1 LYRRAVRSVIE
12 LGTIRL
18 QSRTAVYD
26 ARNKIRGLAEALGYD
41 AIVATRLATAVSETT
56 REMHRSCREPR
67 IRVALATELSPPL
80 LVMDFE
86 GLGAP
91 PALTGLEGFFQ
102 RVSMTS
108 RDDGFQGVRASSPL
122 PGPAFDPTDAFVAE
136 QRGRIENLSREELME
151 EIQQKNRELE
161 QRSLELEG
169 TVAKRTEELKHAME
183 AAEEASRAKSGFLA
197 NMSHELRTP
206 MNAIIGYSEMLIED
220 AEDGGDEEL
229 ASDLNKIQQAGKH
242 LLALINDVLDLS
254 KIEAG
259 RMDLYLETFEVATM
273 LEEVSATIRSVV
285 AQNSNE
291 LRVEVAPEVGRMH
304 ADLTKVRQALF
315 NLLSNAAKFTENGHV
330 EVRVEPE
337 GDDLL
342 FAVKDS
348 GIGIPPEKLAHIFDE
363 FSQADESTTRNFG
376 GTGLGL
382 AITRRFC
389 QMMGG
394 DVEVESVPGE
404 GSTFTLRIPMT
415 VEVRSA
421 AAQERPRVPVEPAD
435 DDERRTVLVIDD
447 DPNALD
453 LLARTLQAADFRVVS
468 ATDGE
473 QALGLARTLRPS
485 AITLDVLMPGMDG
498 GAALEA
504 LKGDPLTRD
513 IPVIMVT
520 MTDNRDLGIALGAT
534 EFLTKPIDRGHLV
547 DLLERFGP
555 RIGER
560 DVLVVDD
567 SADVRDVVRRA
578 MEREGWTVRE
588 ASNGQEALE
597 ELEAKVP
604 SLVLLDL
611 MMPVMDG
618 FEFVER
624 VREGGE
630 LQSLPIIVVTAKDLS
645 DAERGRLNGDV
656 AGLVEK
662 RGVSRDALLEQ
673 IRDQVSAHVRDHAE
687 RS

>member
-1 LYRRAVRSVIE
+1 MIE
-12 LGTIRL
+12 LGQIPLR
-18 QSRTAVYD
+18 SVAAVYD
-26 ARNKIRGLAEALGYD
+26 ARRKVRGVALAAGLDEIA
-41 AIVATRLATAVSETT
+41 ATRIATAVSQAV
-56 REMHRSCREPR
+56 RQVVGDGGQPR
-67 IRVALATELSPPL
+67 IEVALLAAGAGAGAGAELVLRFLRDGPPFELPHLDAFFEEVAPTVAGGLQVSKRIPVPVEPTPRWVETERARIQ
-80 LVMDFE
+80 E
-86 GLGAP
+86 
-91 PALTGLEGFFQ
+91 
-102 RVSMTS
+102 RS
-108 RDDGFQGVRASSPL
+108 RD
-122 PGPAFDPTDAFVAE
+122 
-136 QRGRIENLSREELME
+136 ELMAE
-151 EIQQKNRELE
+151 VQETNRALE
-161 QRSLELEG
+161 QHTAKLEE
-169 TVAKRTEELKHAME
+169 TVSQRTSELQRAME
-183 AAEEASRAKSGFLA
+183 AAEDANQSKSHFLA

-220 AEDGGDEEL
+220 AEDEGADET
-229 ASDLNKIQQAGKH
+229 AADLRKIHQAGKH

-259 RMDLYLETFEVATM
+259 RMDLYLETFEVPPM
-273 LEEVSATIRSVV
+273 IDEVISTIQSVV

-291 LRVEVAPEVGRMH
+291 VAVSVDPEVGRMR
-304 ADLTKVRQALF
+304 ADLTKVRQGLF
-315 NLLSNAAKFTENGHV
+315 NLLSNAAKFTENGRI
-330 EVRVEPE
+330 ELRVQTE

-342 FAVKDS
+342 FAVSDT
-348 GIGIPPEKLAHIFDE
+348 GIGIPPEKLSHIFEE

-394 DVEVESVPGE
+394 DVTVDSVVGE
-404 GSTFTLRIPMT
+404 GSIFTLRIP
-415 VEVRSA
+415 VEVTLVA
-421 AAQERPRVPVEPAD
+421 AAEEEETSAPVEAG
-435 DDERRTVLVIDD
+435 EGAESQRRRSVLVIDD

-473 QALGLARTLRPS
+473 MALELARNLQPS

-498 GAALEA
+498 WSVLEA

-520 MTDNRDLGIALGAT
+520 MTDERDLGLSLGAT
-534 EFLTKPIDRGHLV
+534 EFLTKPIDRGRLV
-547 DLLERFGP
+547 DLLARYGP
-555 RIGER
+555 SLKER
-560 DVLVVDD
+560 DVLIVDD
-567 SADVRDVVRRA
+567 SPEARDMVRRA
-578 MEREGWTVRE
+578 MENEGWSARE
-588 ASNGQEALE
+588 ATNGQEALA

-624 VREGGE
+624 VRDDVDLEG
-630 LQSLPIIVVTAKDLS
+630 LPIIVVTAKDLS
-645 DAERGRLNGDV
+645 EEERSRLNGNV

-662 RGVSRDALLEQ
+662 RGVSQDAFLAR
-673 IRDQVSAHVRDHAE
+673 IRDQVTAQVREPGDP
-687 RS
+687 S